1 MSLYVGI
8 DLHSTNSYIGI
19 INDEQCRIVGC
30 RVPNDKLKILA
41 LLRKYKKDISGVVV
55 ESTYNWYWLID
66 MLMDEDYKLHLANPA
81 KIQKY
86 KGLKHSDDKTDSFWL
101 AEMLKLGILPE
112 GYIYPKEMR
121 GIRDLLRHRS
131 RLVNKRTSLKFM
143 LQQICENQTGVKI
156 SNNFISKQKT
166 TTELSELFTSEEWK
180 IHAESLLETI
190 FFLEQ
195 KIRKVESFVLK
206 NMRHENKY
214 KRLQSV
220 PGIAEVLGLTIAL
233 ETGPIERF
241 ETAKDYASYCRC
253 VPSQYWSNGKKK
265 GSGNEKNGNKY
276 LSWAFA
282 EAANFSI
289 RFCPETKA
297 YYQRKVAK
305 TNQPKAYRSIANKLS
320 KACFYIMRDDRDF
333 DVKKLFSC

>member
-19 INDEQCRIVGC
+19 INDERHRIVGR
-30 RVPNDKLKILA
+30 RVPNDKVQILK
-41 LLRKYKKDISGVVV
+41 LLGKYKEDISGVVV
-55 ESTYNWYWLID
+55 ESTFNWYWLVD
-66 MLMDEDYKLHLANPA
+66 MLMEENYKLHLANPA

-86 KGLKHSDDKTDSFWL
+86 KGLKHSDDQTDSYWL

-112 GYIYPKEMR
+112 GYVYPKEQR

-131 RLVNKRTSLKFM
+131 RLVNKRTSFKFM
-143 LQQICENQTGVKI
+143 LEQICENQTGIKV

-166 TTELSELFTSEEWK
+166 TTELSDKFETEEWK
-180 IHAESLLETI
+180 LHTESLLETI
-190 FFLEQ
+190 MFLEK
-195 KIRKVESFVLK
+195 KIKKVEAFVLK
-206 NMRHENKY
+206 AMKHDMSYN
-214 KRLQSV
+214 RLQSV
-220 PGIAEVLGLTIAL
+220 PGIGKALGLTIAL

-241 ETAKDYASYCRC
+241 ETARDYASYCRC

-282 EAANFSI
+282 EAANFNI
-289 RFCPETKA
+289 RFCPETKS

-320 KACFYIMRDDRDF
+320 KACFYIMRDNNEF
-333 DVKKLFSC
+333 SVQKLFSC